1 MRSRLDRLPV
11 KAAKGV
17 GGAVCFV
24 LFCAVGC
31 SWPDR
36 SGTTRPAD
44 AEMTSRAD
52 IRQAGDCVEQA
63 RSARR
68 AGRPESARSLLEKA
82 VTLAPADGT
91 AHHLLGLVCF
101 ELGDLYS
108 AAVHLDLAAKLLNDR
123 FEPCYNLGCVLEG
136 GGQYEQAMRSYERAL
151 TRRIDHLE
159 SIENLARVRIK
170 AGYRD
175 EETLRLLTRC
185 LDRERRPEWSQW
197 LQQEAAR
204 LRGSVGAGHQTVSLS
219 DWGSPAWLGIGAPGK
234 ESAK

>member
-1 MRSRLDRLPV
+1 LPG
-11 KAAKGV
+11 KAAKAV
-17 GGAVCFV
+17 GGAVCFA
-24 LFCAVGC
+24 LFCAIGC
-31 SWPDR
+31 FSPER
-36 SGTTRPAD
+36 LGTTRPAD
-44 AEMTSRAD
+44 TDVAGRGGG
-52 IRQAGDCVEQA
+52 RQVREWVEEA

-68 AGRPESARSLLEKA
+68 AGRPESARSSLEKA

-91 AHHLLGLVCF
+91 AHHLLGLVF
-101 ELGDLYS
+101 FDLGDLYN

-151 TRRIDHLE
+151 SRRIDHLE

-185 LDRERRPEWSQW
+185 LDRERRPEWSRW
-197 LQQEAAR
+197 LQREATR
-204 LRGSVGAGHQTVSLS
+204 LRDGPVAGHRAVSVS
-219 DWGSPAWLGIGAPGK
+219 DLANPDWLGIGASGND
-234 ESAK
+234 SAK